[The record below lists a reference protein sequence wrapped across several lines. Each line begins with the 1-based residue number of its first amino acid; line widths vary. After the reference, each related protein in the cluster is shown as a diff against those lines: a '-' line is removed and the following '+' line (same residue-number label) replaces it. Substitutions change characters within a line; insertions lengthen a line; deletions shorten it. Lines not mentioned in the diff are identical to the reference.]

1 MKTLLLNLWAW
12 VLLHPAEVS
21 TAIVSL
27 LGAIAAATVANARA
41 KGAPVGLLARFV
53 DRLAVKTRQG
63 ASNAG
68 WSWPAFGRSVFEAAV
83 EASLEPRETQA
94 PPPPSEPGFAE
105 TRILAAIAVASALAL
120 VALLAGCSAR
130 ETLRNSVR
138 PLGLYE
144 VQHPLHGGC
153 HELGVRAHS
162 DTLNR
167 AVVVYGGVCVGIND
181 SGAAADA
188 AGGE

>member
-1 MKTLLLNLWAW
+1 VALELL
-12 VLLHPAEVS
+12 PD
-21 TAIVSL
+21 L
-27 LGAIAAATVANARA
+27 LGAARVLLWQVVRGQAAR
-41 KGAPVGLLARFV
+41 P
-53 DRLAVKTRQG
+53 
-63 ASNAG
+63 
-68 WSWPAFGRSVFEAAV
+68 
-83 EASLEPRETQA
+83 SLEPRETQA
-94 PPPPSEPGFAE
+94 PPPPSEPGFVEA
-105 TRILAAIAVASALAL
+105 RILAVIAIASALVLA
-120 VALLAGCSAR
+120 ALLSGCSAR
-130 ETLRNSVR
+130 EALRNSVR

-188 AGGE
+188 AVSE

>member
-1 MKTLLLNLWAW
+1 M
-12 VLLHPAEVS
+12 
-21 TAIVSL
+21 
-27 LGAIAAATVANARA
+27 LGE
-41 KGAPVGLLARFV
+41 GEVGLAVGFEKMRDVDGKMDGKLIGKALGLFSHPDERPGKVFV
-53 DRLAVKTRQG
+53 FPHL
-63 ASNAG
+63 
-68 WSWPAFGRSVFEAAV
+68 
-83 EASLEPRETQA
+83 
-94 PPPPSEPGFAE
+94 FAE
-105 TRILAAIAVASALAL
+105 IMKVYMDEWGVTEEDLAAIAVASALAL
-120 VALLAGCSAR
+120 VALLSGCSAR
-130 ETLRNSVR
+130 EALRNSVR

-188 AGGE
+188 AVSE